1 MRLNP
6 NRTKLS
12 AGEAVRPRALSPQAW
27 ACERNVDMK
36 AERSI
41 NTGVVGLRAT
51 IIEAVSIADIV
62 GLTAPINVK

>member
-1 MRLNP
+1 
-6 NRTKLS
+6 
-12 AGEAVRPRALSPQAW
+12 
-27 ACERNVDMK
+27 MK

-62 GLTAPINVK
+62 GLTARTNMKIMWDYG